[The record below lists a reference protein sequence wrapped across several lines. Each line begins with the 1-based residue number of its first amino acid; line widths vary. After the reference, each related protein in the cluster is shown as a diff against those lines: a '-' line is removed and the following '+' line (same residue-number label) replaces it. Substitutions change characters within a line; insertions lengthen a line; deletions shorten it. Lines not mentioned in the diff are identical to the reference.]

1 MTQSEFYCFIYY
13 L

>member
-1 MTQSEFYCFIYY
+1 MLEAIHCFIYY